1 MIIYVYLDEIPESL
15 KRNFITFKETLSADI
30 TSVPEALQPSYLFS
44 LNGVRGI
51 AIILVVMSHLQLCR
65 NSYYDYYQMFFNGQ
79 LGVNIFFV
87 LSGFLITTLCLKE
100 KVITGDLSLRKFY
113 TRRILRIF
121 PVAYLY
127 IAVVLVLNYWLN
139 LKIPTFQFLGAAFYI
154 LNLSYFR
161 RHESSALLGHYWSL
175 ATEEQFYLIFPFFI
189 KKSFKTFVLLI
200 LFLVILLPLVCT
212 LQEFWKP
219 ANTEILYAFTHM
231 AIKFQ
236 GIAVGCLF
244 SILSFKIKSYHDIIG
259 RYKILG
265 NVLALSLMI
274 FLQLNFFYSIKAI
287 YTNLFI
293 SLLIGY
299 FITSNIKPAKDVI
312 FKLLNSRI
320 LSWLGIL
327 SYSIYIWQQM
337 FAFGDLSFP
346 ILIRTFPYNAIFILT
361 AACLSYYLFEKRFL
375 KLKSKFKAR
384 LGGNN
389 ENADGALAPAVVRV
403 LGNGG

>member
-1 MIIYVYLDEIPESL
+1 MPESF
-15 KRNFITFKETLSADI
+15 KRNFITFKECLSADI
-30 TSVPEALQPSYLFS
+30 TSVPEALQPNYLFS
-44 LNGVRGI
+44 LNGIRGI

-79 LGVNIFFV
+79 LGVGIFFV

-100 KVITGDLSLRKFY
+100 KIVTGDLSLKKFY

-127 IAVVLVLNYWLN
+127 LAVILVLNYWLN
-139 LKIPTFQFLGAAFYI
+139 LKIPAFQFLGAAFYI

-175 ATEEQFYLIFPFFI
+175 ATEEQFYLIFPFLI
-189 KKSFKTFVLLI
+189 KKSFKTFVLFI
-200 LFLVILLPLVCT
+200 IFLVILLPLVCT
-212 LQEFWKP
+212 LQEFYRP
-219 ANTEILYAFTHM
+219 VNTGALYAFTHM

-244 SILSFKIKSYHDIIG
+244 SILSFEVRSYYDIVG

-265 NVLALSLMI
+265 NLLALSLI
-274 FLQLNFFYSIKAI
+274 VLLRLDFFYSIRAI

-293 SLLIGY
+293 AILIGY
-299 FITSNIKPAKDVI
+299 FITSNIKPANDVI

-320 LSWLGIL
+320 LSWIGIL
-327 SYSIYIWQQM
+327 SYSIYIWQQF
-337 FAFGDLSFP
+337 FAFGDPGFAT
-346 ILIRTFPYNAIFILT
+346 IIKTFPYNAIFIIT

-375 KLKSKFKAR
+375 KLKAKFKVR
-384 LGGNN
+384 SSQNN
-389 ENADGALAPAVVRV
+389 ENTDEALSPAIAPV
-403 LGNGG
+403 LPNVD

>member
-1 MIIYVYLDEIPESL
+1 MPESF
-15 KRNFITFKETLSADI
+15 KPNFITFKESLFADI
-30 TSVPEALQPSYLFS
+30 TSVPEALQQNHLFS
-44 LNGVRGI
+44 LNGIRGI
-51 AIILVVMSHLQLCR
+51 AVILVVMFHMQLCG
-65 NSYYDYYQMFFNGQ
+65 NSYYQIFFNGQ

-100 KVITGDLSLRKFY
+100 KIATGDLSLKKFY

-127 IAVVLVLNYWLN
+127 LAVVLLLNHWLN
-139 LKIPTFQFLGAAFYI
+139 LKIPAFQFLGAAFYI

-161 RHESSALLGHYWSL
+161 SHQFSILLAHYWSL

-200 LFLVILLPLVCT
+200 IFLVILLPLVCT

-236 GIAVGCLF
+236 GIAVGCFF
-244 SILSFKIKSYHDIIG
+244 SILSFKVKSYHDIIG

-265 NVLALSLMI
+265 NLLALSLML
-274 FLQLNFFYSIKAI
+274 FFKFNFFYSLQAV
-287 YTNLFI
+287 YMNLFI

-299 FITSNIKPAKDVI
+299 FITSNIKPTKDVI

-320 LSWLGIL
+320 LSWVGVL
-327 SYSIYIWQQM
+327 SYGIYIWQQI
-337 FAFGDLSFP
+337 FTFGDVGLAP
-346 ILIRTFPYNAIFILT
+346 ITRTFPYNAIFILT
-361 AACLSYYLFEKRFL
+361 TVCLSYYLFEKRFL
-375 KLKSKFKAR
+375 KLKSKFKAMP
-384 LGGNN
+384 GDNN
-389 ENADGALAPAVVRV
+389 LVADGALAPVVAPV
-403 LGNGG
+403 LQSVD